1 MTDMT
6 ELARRKQPLNLSIV
20 QVDPEAFLDHYLS
33 WLEITTFLSAHRAGL
48 VDVPADGATPELTAQ
63 QLAGGITHQIG
74 DDTLFAFCMTAAM
87 KGDEAA
93 VDRVEAGLREQFGP
107 DFPGNVG
114 LWQFRGEIAAPVT
127 LDDHVGQA
135 GKKMLAKEP
144 TPPPMRNGETWTI
157 GMRFL
162 ERAQGSNF
170 KSEII
175 YPLALWTRERWEE
188 VCDKGVA
195 FMAHIE
201 DNLPILRE
209 ALQEPRNDAA
219 FVANLLLLGAPAVEM
234 DLQDEVRGMLRSVAR
249 R

>member
-6 ELARRKQPLNLSIV
+6 ELAKSKQPLNLSIV
-20 QVDPEAFLDHYLS
+20 ATDPEAFLDHYLP
-33 WLEITTFLSAHRAGL
+33 WLEITAFLSAHRVGQ
-48 VDVPADGATPELTAQ
+48 VEMPADGVTPALTPQ

-74 DDTLFAFCMTAAM
+74 DDTVTAFCMTAAM
-87 KGDEAA
+87 KGDKAA
-93 VDRVEAGLREQFGP
+93 VDRVEEGLRERFGP

-114 LWQFRGEIAAPVT
+114 LWHFRGEIAAPVT
-127 LDDHVGQA
+127 LDDYVGQA
-135 GKKMLAKEP
+135 GKKMLSGEP
-144 TPPPMRNGETWTI
+144 TPPPMHNGESWTV

-170 KSEII
+170 KSEIL
-175 YPLALWTRERWEE
+175 YPLALWTRERWED
-188 VCDKGVA
+188 VCENGVG

-209 ALQEPRNDAA
+209 ALQEPRNDVA
-219 FVANLLLLGAPAVEM
+219 FIANMLLLGAPAVEM
-234 DLQDEVRGMLRSVAR
+234 DTQDEVQGMLRSLAR

>member
-20 QVDPEAFLDHYLS
+20 HVDPESFLDHYLP
-33 WLEITTFLSAHRAGL
+33 WLEITAFLSAHRAGQ
-48 VDVPADGATPELTAQ
+48 VAMPEDGVTPALTPQ
-63 QLAGGITHQIG
+63 QLEGGAAHQIG
-74 DDTLFAFCMTAAM
+74 DDTLVAFCMTAALE
-87 KGDEAA
+87 GNGPA
-93 VDRVEAGLREQFGP
+93 VERVETGLRDAFGK
-107 DFPGNVG
+107 DFPGNAG
-114 LWQFRGEIAAPVT
+114 LWSFRGEIAAPVT

-135 GKKMLAKEP
+135 GRKMLSGEP
-144 TPPPMRNGETWTI
+144 TPPPMRNGETWTT

-170 KSEII
+170 KSEIL
-175 YPLALWTRERWEE
+175 YPLALWTRARWEE
-188 VCDKGVA
+188 VCDTGVG

-201 DNLPILRE
+201 DNLPVLRE

-219 FVANLLLLGAPAVEM
+219 FIANMLLLGAPAVEM
-234 DLQDEVRGMLRSVAR
+234 DLQDEVLGMLRSLAR